1 MENTDNGVETPA
13 EEAVVLTVG
22 ERLRAAREATKMTL
36 DEVATATRIPTRHL
50 ESLENSDF
58 SKLPAPTYSIGF
70 AKNYATAV
78 GLDRN
83 EIGEQL
89 RGELG
94 TTRPVA
100 QIEAF
105 EPADPSRAMPRWLIF
120 AALAALAAVVIGFT
134 WLKSREL
141 DAPDEVVATQD
152 LEAPATQAP
161 PAAPQQPGVPTGPVA
176 LTASDTVWIEV
187 REQSGAIL
195 FQGEMAP
202 GQRYELPANA
212 VAPLMT
218 TGRPEALKV
227 TVGTTAIPQVG
238 PSGKPASKVSLL
250 PADLAKIPA
259 SNNPPA
265 TPTPNPVQP
274 ASAAIPPAVQ

>member
-1 MENTDNGVETPA
+1 MDEVENGG
-13 EEAVVLTVG
+13 EELVDEAAVMTVG
-22 ERLRAAREATKMTL
+22 ERLRAAREAAKMTL

-50 ESLENSDF
+50 ASLEESDF

-141 DAPDEVVATQD
+141 DAPDEIVAAQD
-152 LEAPATQAP
+152 VEAAATQAP

-187 REQSGAIL
+187 REGSGAIL

-202 GQRYELPANA
+202 GQRYELPATA
-212 VAPLMT
+212 TAPLLT
-218 TGRPEALKV
+218 VGRPEALKI
-227 TVGTTAIPQVG
+227 TVGTNAIPQVA

-259 SNNPPA
+259 TNNPPVSA
-265 TPTPNPVQP
+265 QPVNSAP
-274 ASAAIPPAVQ
+274 APAAQ